1 MKKVIAGKLYDTNT
15 AKELGLDNGG
25 DGFSHW
31 CERLY
36 QKRTGEFFLHGQ
48 GGPMTR
54 YARSIDQNSWS
65 GGEKIIPLSVKNAQK
80 WVEDHLDAD
89 EYEKIFGLPE
99 DGVEVLHVELPAPLM
114 ARIRINAAGLQQSL
128 KDYVV
133 SILSDAMK

>member
-114 ARIRINAAGLQQSL
+114 AQIRINAAGLQQSL